1 MKELKLHIDDN
12 AHPVDIHYTGEPT
25 RPCSS
30 FLLLANVP
38 SDPPACMLL
47 NFGNSNSTGNLLMT
61 LYQRSVHESP
71 ELAWVIEQV
80 ARGIIKFSDDERAR
94 WPSDD
99 GVAGRA

>member
-1 MKELKLHIDDN
+1 MISEVKLHLRDG
-12 AHPVDIHYTGEPT
+12 HPVDIHADEET

-38 SDPPACMLL
+38 SDPPACMLM
-47 NFGNSNSTGNLLMT
+47 NYGNSNSTGNLLMT

-71 ELAWVIEQV
+71 DLAWVIEQV
-80 ARGIIKFSDDERAR
+80 SRAIVKFSDDERSR

-99 GVAGRA
+99 GMVGRA